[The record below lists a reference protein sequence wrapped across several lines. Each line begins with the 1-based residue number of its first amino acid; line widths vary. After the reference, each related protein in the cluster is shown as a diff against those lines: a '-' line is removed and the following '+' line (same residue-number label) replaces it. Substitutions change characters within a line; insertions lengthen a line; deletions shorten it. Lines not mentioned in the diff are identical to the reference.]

1 MKMAVNYLN
10 FVFLIEAKAKS
21 KYRIFEFR
29 FQFIK
34 NTKWHFGYTGSPVPV
49 TLLMEVRASENFKST
64 FFIKPYH
71 TTAFGTPFLNN
82 LSD

>member
-1 MKMAVNYLN
+1 MNKLKNELLKQTNINFMIN
-10 FVFLIEAKAKS
+10 FV
-21 KYRIFEFR
+21 